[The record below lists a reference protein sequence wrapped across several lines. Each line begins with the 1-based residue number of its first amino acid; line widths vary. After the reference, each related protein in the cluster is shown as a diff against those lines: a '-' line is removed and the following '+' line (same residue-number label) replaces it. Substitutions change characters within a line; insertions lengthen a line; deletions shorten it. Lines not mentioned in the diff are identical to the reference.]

1 MKRELQALRPR
12 VRKRKGEGGQRRTEI
27 LEAAKKLFVEE
38 GYDAT
43 TIRRIATRVGISST
57 ALYVYFPNKNAV
69 LTEICNETF
78 ARLIQELDAVRRD
91 YSDSSDALAAALQ
104 GYIRFG
110 LAHSSEYQL
119 TFLSRES
126 TELHKKKQG
135 DPALGMLAFERFYG
149 CVDAVVRSGRT
160 HETDTNRLTQQ
171 LWAGAHGLTTL
182 LLLRPGL
189 EWGDL
194 DSLIAGHVA
203 MLMRGLEKPQGR
215 V

>member
-78 ARLIQELDAVRRD
+78 AGLIHELDAVRRD
-91 YSDSSDALAAALQ
+91 FSDSSDALAAVLQ

-126 TELHKKKQG
+126 TEVEKQKQG
-135 DPALGMLAFERFYG
+135 DPALDMLAFERFY
-149 CVDAVVRSGRT
+149 S
-160 HETDTNRLTQQ
+160 
-171 LWAGAHGLTTL
+171 
-182 LLLRPGL
+182 
-189 EWGDL
+189 
-194 DSLIAGHVA
+194 
-203 MLMRGLEKPQGR
+203 
-215 V
+215 

>member
-1 MKRELQALRPR
+1 MKRELQAPLPR

-78 ARLIQELDAVRRD
+78 AGLIQELDGARRD
-91 YSDSSDALAAALQ
+91 FPDPSDALAVVLQ

-126 TELHKKKQG
+126 TLHQKQKQG
-135 DPALGMLAFERFYG
+135 DPALGMLAYERFYN

-160 HETDTNRLTQQ
+160 GETDTKRLAQQ

-182 LLLRPGL
+182 LLLRPGA

-194 DSLIAGHVA
+194 DSLITGHVA
-203 MLMRGLEKPQGR
+203 MLMRGLGKP
-215 V
+215 